1 MKQTKKLTIAAML
14 SAVGVLLIFLNFP
27 LVPQAGFLRYDPG
40 DIPILIL
47 TFMLGPVY
55 GVLSTVVVSVIQAL
69 FLSADGWFGGL
80 MHVLATSALLLP
92 VGLLT
97 RKKETVRRRIA
108 GLLIGV
114 AAMVAVMLAF
124 NYLLDPVFYKL
135 PRAAVVDL
143 LPWIGLFNLIKG
155 GVNAALAL
163 LVWQGLGAVLK
174 KIKTA

>member
-69 FLSADGWFGGL
+69 FLSADGWFCL
-80 MHVLATSALLLP
+80 LYTSRC
-92 VGLLT
+92 V
-97 RKKETVRRRIA
+97 
-108 GLLIGV
+108 
-114 AAMVAVMLAF
+114 
-124 NYLLDPVFYKL
+124 
-135 PRAAVVDL
+135 
-143 LPWIGLFNLIKG
+143 
-155 GVNAALAL
+155 
-163 LVWQGLGAVLK
+163 
-174 KIKTA
+174 